1 MTHHFCMDHVSLSVS
16 ISLDP
21 VPLSHTMDHAY
32 LLISLDR
39 THLPVAL
46 DHAHLYSDF
55 SCDILTF
62 EIMTGIVIFEY
73 LCKYSDWMTSANTVT
88 DRVRG
93 TDAVVLKCTS
103 TCISS
108 SQSYYNFSNM
118 QIIRFLGV
126 AVSSE
131 AFRTIPFNL
140 RQHHR
145 LYCYNIDLKPI
156 ISIGGVCYG
165 DDDMACDDMACSML
179 NENQTCIISE
189 SHLTGQYELA

>member
-1 MTHHFCMDHVSLSVS
+1 
-16 ISLDP
+16 
-21 VPLSHTMDHAY
+21 
-32 LLISLDR
+32 
-39 THLPVAL
+39 
-46 DHAHLYSDF
+46 
-55 SCDILTF
+55 
-62 EIMTGIVIFEY
+62 MTGIVIFEY
-73 LCKYSDWMTSANTVT
+73 LCKYSDWMTSANTVI

-140 RQHHR
+140 R
-145 LYCYNIDLKPI
+145 
-156 ISIGGVCYG
+156 
-165 DDDMACDDMACSML
+165 
-179 NENQTCIISE
+179 
-189 SHLTGQYELA
+189 